1 MVGRPARDWVEAG
14 VAGFR
19 VLRLGHLPSAA
30 LRRTLEGLRRH
41 ASESLLLGW
50 TPGLPLDHLPELEGI
65 GLDFVFSSLPWWDFR
80 ADWFWTEADA
90 LSRIAPVIAAP
101 EAPFGRAPPRF
112 LARPG
117 GTACGVSARAL
128 VCGRHRDRLA
138 HADGLRIR
146 RRPVP
151 RPSPRRGRGLGAD
164 PRECAVRSVPAR
176 ERGQRGPPGRARC
189 RLPQRAAPAFRPRRG
204 RDRRAAYR
212 CGGPALRP
220 PGNDDSRQHRS
231 GAPQHGVGFA
241 AADRGGRPL
250 PALHPASSGRGGG
263 ARAWRYSELWKR
275 PKSSCCMARPRT
287 PRLRHVRRCATA
299 PESRARCRGW
309 RSRTSHRAS
318 TTGRS
323 R

>member
-1 MVGRPARDWVEAG
+1 MPVFASSGSGICLPPRSVARW
-14 VAGFR
+14 
-19 VLRLGHLPSAA
+19 
-30 LRRTLEGLRRH
+30 TGLRQH

-101 EAPFGRAPPRF
+101 EAPFGARLLGSWHDPAEQLAAYRRALLFAAGIGPGWLMPMGF
-112 LARPG
+112 EYGAAQSLDPARDAAEDWGLIQENAPFDV
-117 GTACGVSARAL
+117 CPLVSAANAA
-128 VCGRHRDRLA
+128 RLA
-138 HADGLRIR
+138 EPVAASRSAPRLLSGPGAGVTAVLRTDA
-146 RRPVP
+146 
-151 RPSPRRGRGLGAD
+151 AD
-164 PRECAVRSVPAR
+164 PRF
-176 ERGQRGPPGRARC
+176 GHQGMMM
-189 RLPQRAAPAFRPRRG
+189 L
-204 RDRRAAYR
+204 
-212 CGGPALRP
+212 
-220 PGNDDSRQHRS
+220 RQHKS

-250 PALHPASSGRGGG
+250 PALHPASSGRRGG
-263 ARAWRYSELWKR
+263 ARAWRYSDFWKR
-275 PKSSCCMARPRT
+275 PKSSCCMARPRS

-299 PESRARCRGW
+299 PKSRARCRGW